1 MYPILF
7 EFGFITIFTYGL
19 LVATGFLTAI
29 LFASSRAEKEGLES
43 QKILDLCFY
52 IMLSALIGARFLY
65 VIVEYK
71 YFLTNP
77 IEIFKFWKGG
87 LVFYGGL
94 ILGVITAFLYL
105 KKHKMPLWKTADL
118 LAPSILI
125 GQCIGRWG
133 CLFAGCCYGIKTDV
147 SWAITFTNPLSLA
160 PIGISLHPTQIYLS
174 LNAAFILI
182 VLIWLSKRKKFD
194 GQIIWS
200 YGILY
205 SMGRFLIEYFR
216 GDDRGFAVEQFL
228 STSQF
233 VGILIFILSAL
244 MFFKLFRTNLTKNR
258 AS

>member
-1 MYPILF
+1 MHPILF
-7 EFGFITIFTYGL
+7 EFGFIKIFTYGL
-19 LVATGFLTAI
+19 LVAAGFLAAI

-94 ILGVITAFLYL
+94 ILGVIAAFLYL

-147 SWAITFTNPLSLA
+147 SWAITFTNSLSLA
-160 PIGISLHPTQIYLS
+160 PIGVSLHPTQIYLS
-174 LNAAFILI
+174 LNAAFIFI

-244 MFFKLFRTNLTKNR
+244 MFFKLFRNNLSKNR
-258 AS
+258 VS